1 MGYVIVI
8 FGSLIA
14 LNWGFGYWLSEE
26 NRENRVEGVV
36 EIEQIPAVDDDE
48 KNSKSLQETHA
59 KTEYHQ

>member
-26 NRENRVEGVV
+26 NKENRVEGVV
-36 EIEQIPAVDDDE
+36 EIEQIPPEDEGE
-48 KNSKSLQETHA
+48 KNGKSNEETDA
-59 KTEYHQ
+59 NSTYHQ